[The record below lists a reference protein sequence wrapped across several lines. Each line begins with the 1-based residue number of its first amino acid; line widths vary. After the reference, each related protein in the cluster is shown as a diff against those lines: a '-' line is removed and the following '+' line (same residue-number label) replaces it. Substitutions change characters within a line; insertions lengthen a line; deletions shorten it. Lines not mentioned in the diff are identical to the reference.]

1 MFVDI
6 LFQSRN
12 HLLLVAAL
20 FEVSCTQ
27 DILHLVDGVP
37 ALTLEASVWSE
48 SVTGMDDGDDLALE
62 MGLVALAGLTA
73 FPCFASPFPPTV
85 TLIVPS
91 ALRMCV
97 MVVCTPFDENVVVVL
112 VMLMVILFEAIVAI
126 DTVVN
131 FAGNFSVLQ

>member
-1 MFVDI
+1 MVY
-6 LFQSRN
+6 LS
-12 HLLLVAAL
+12 
-20 FEVSCTQ
+20 S
-27 DILHLVDGVP
+27 VP

-48 SVTGMDDGDDLALE
+48 SVTTVWSDGDDDLALE
-62 MGLVALAGLTA
+62 MGLVALADLTA
-73 FPCFASPFPPTV
+73 FPCFAPPFPPTV